1 MGECIFQMNWLLEKI
16 SPPSRKEDTGSG
28 YVAESYRLRAAKRE
42 YFSYIVLEPISLL
55 MRNLLFSLL
64 TLLAGMAA
72 GWAIL
77 LGVQEF
83 GEINSLAQIKNTLFF
98 VIEILYAIITTLT
111 ILLVIWENG
120 KPSRTLSWILILIF
134 LPVLGILAYVMV
146 GGNLRKEKIFSLKGA
161 NDLKQINSWLNLFLE
176 NWKEEPQASFNEKSS
191 LISLLTSNSKA
202 LLTEDN
208 EAAILQNG
216 RETFEA
222 IFQSI
227 RTAKHHIHLQFY
239 IIENGIL
246 LSELEDVLVSKVKE
260 GIKVRVLFDS
270 VGSWRLKS
278 STLKRM
284 RKHGIQCV
292 SFQPAR
298 FPRFG
303 NRINYRNHR
312 KIVVVDGIT
321 GFVGGLNFSDRYVD
335 PISKTEIWRDTHL
348 KLVGDAVKGLQLV
361 FLTDWFF
368 ASGEDCAEV
377 RVFPYSPKKPS
388 LPIQI
393 VASGPDSKHP
403 GIRQAYFAAITLA
416 KDYFWI
422 ANAYLIPDESIL
434 TALKIAALSGVDVKI
449 IIPEK
454 SDSWLA
460 NFSTQSYLEELME
473 AGVSIYLYQA
483 GFIHCKTFISDDL
496 LLSIGTA
503 NWDQRSFDQN
513 FEVNAFIYDAA
524 QAASLKIDFEADLAN
539 SSLLDL
545 ETFRNRPS
553 WQRMLSALARMLSP
567 IL

>member
-1 MGECIFQMNWLLEKI
+1 
-16 SPPSRKEDTGSG
+16 
-28 YVAESYRLRAAKRE
+28 
-42 YFSYIVLEPISLL
+42 
-55 MRNLLFSLL
+55 MRNLLLSLL

-72 GWAIL
+72 GWLVLVSIL
-77 LGVQEF
+77 EF
-83 GEINSLAQIKNTLFF
+83 RPGNSLTQAASTLFLAT
-98 VIEILYAIITTLT
+98 EWLYGIITGLT

-134 LPVLGILAYVMV
+134 LPVLGIIAYVMV

-161 NDLKQINSWLNLFLE
+161 KDLQQINSWLNLFLQH
-176 NWKEEPQASFNEKSS
+176 WKEEPQAIFHDKSS

-208 EAAILQNG
+208 EALILQNG
-216 RETFEA
+216 KETFEA
-222 IFQSI
+222 MFRAI
-227 RTAKHHIHLQFY
+227 RLAQHHIHLQFY
-239 IIENGIL
+239 IVEDGVL
-246 LSELEDVLVSKVKE
+246 LAEMEELLAAKVEE
-260 GIKVRVLFDS
+260 GVEVRLLFDS
-270 VGSWRLKS
+270 VGSWRLKF
-278 STLKRM
+278 STLRRM
-284 RKHGIQCV
+284 RQKGIQCF

-312 KIVVVDGIT
+312 KIVVIDGAI

-335 PISKTEIWRDTHL
+335 PISDGKIWRDTHL
-348 KLVGDAVKGLQLV
+348 RLIGDSVKGLQLV

-368 ASGEDCAEV
+368 ASGEDCASVEM
-377 RVFPYSPKKPS
+377 FPNSSQKPS
-388 LPIQI
+388 LPVQI
-393 VASGPDSKHP
+393 VASGPDSRHP
-403 GIRQAYFAAITLA
+403 GILQAYFAAITLA
-416 KDYFWI
+416 KKYFWI

-473 AGVSIYLYQA
+473 AGVKIYFYQA
-483 GFIHCKTFISDDL
+483 GFIHSKTFISDDL

-513 FEVNAFIYDAA
+513 FEVNAFIYDADLAA
-524 QAASLKIDFEADLAN
+524 QLKNDFEADLSN
-539 SSLLDL
+539 SRLLEL
-545 ETFRNRPS
+545 ETFRRRPA

-567 IL
+567 VL

>member
-1 MGECIFQMNWLLEKI
+1 
-16 SPPSRKEDTGSG
+16 
-28 YVAESYRLRAAKRE
+28 
-42 YFSYIVLEPISLL
+42 
-55 MRNLLFSLL
+55 MRNLLLSLL

-72 GWAIL
+72 GWLVLLSIL
-77 LGVQEF
+77 EF
-83 GEINSLAQIKNTLFF
+83 RTTSSITQAASTLFLT
-98 VIEILYAIITTLT
+98 IEWLYGIITALT

-134 LPVLGILAYVMV
+134 LPVLGILGYVMV
-146 GGNLRKEKIFSLKGA
+146 GGNLRKEKIFSIKGA
-161 NDLKQINSWLNLFLE
+161 KDLQQINSWLNLFLQQ
-176 NWKEEPQASFNEKSS
+176 WKKEPQATFHDKSS

-208 EAAILQNG
+208 EAHILQNG
-216 RETFEA
+216 KETFEA
-222 IFQSI
+222 MFRAI
-227 RTAKHHIHLQFY
+227 RLAKHHIHLQFY
-239 IIENGIL
+239 IVEDGIL
-246 LSELEDVLVSKVKE
+246 LGEMEELLTAKVQE
-260 GIKVRVLFDS
+260 GVQVRLLFDS

-278 STLKRM
+278 STLRRM
-284 RKHGIQCV
+284 RKKGIQCF

-312 KIVVVDGIT
+312 KIVVIDGVT

-335 PISKTEIWRDTHL
+335 PISETQIWRDTHL
-348 KLVGDAVKGLQLV
+348 QLTGDAVKGLQLV

-368 ASGEDCAEV
+368 ASGEDCASVEM
-377 RVFPYSPKKPS
+377 FPNSPKKPS
-388 LPIQI
+388 LPVQI

-403 GIRQAYFAAITLA
+403 GIRQAYFASITLA
-416 KDYFWI
+416 RDYFWI

-434 TALKIAALSGVDVKI
+434 TALKTAALSGVDVKI
-449 IIPEK
+449 IIPET

-513 FEVNAFIYDAA
+513 FEVNAFIYDAGLTS
-524 QAASLKIDFEADLAN
+524 QLKTDFEADLAN
-539 SSLLDL
+539 SRLLDL
-545 ETFRNRPS
+545 ETFRNRAS

-567 IL
+567 VL

>member
-1 MGECIFQMNWLLEKI
+1 
-16 SPPSRKEDTGSG
+16 
-28 YVAESYRLRAAKRE
+28 
-42 YFSYIVLEPISLL
+42 
-55 MRNLLFSLL
+55 MRNLLLSLL
-64 TLLAGMAA
+64 TILAVMAA
-72 GWAIL
+72 GWLVLI
-77 LGVQEF
+77 GIQEF
-83 GEINSLAQIKNTLFF
+83 RPINSLTQVIGTLFF
-98 VIEILYAIITTLT
+98 TMELLYVVITGLT

-161 NDLKQINSWLNLFLE
+161 TDLKQINSWLNLFLD
-176 NWKEEPQASFNEKSS
+176 NWKQEPQAAFNEKSS

-208 EAAILQNG
+208 EATILQNG
-216 RETFEA
+216 KETFESLFQA
-222 IFQSI
+222 IRS
-227 RTAKHHIHLQFY
+227 AEHHIHLQFY
-239 IIENGIL
+239 IIEDGIL
-246 LSELEDVLVSKVKE
+246 LSELEDILVSKVKDGVE
-260 GIKVRVLFDS
+260 VRVLFDS

-278 STLKRM
+278 STLTRM
-284 RKHGIQCV
+284 RKQGIQCV

-335 PISKTEIWRDTHL
+335 PISETEIWRDTHL

-368 ASGEDCAEV
+368 ASGEDCAGV
-377 RVFPYSPKKPS
+377 GMFPNSPEKAS
-388 LPIQI
+388 LPVQI

-403 GIRQAYFAAITLA
+403 GIRQAYFSAITLA
-416 KDYFWI
+416 KEYFWI

-434 TALKIAALSGVDVKI
+434 TALKIAALSDVDVKI

-460 NFSTQSYLEELME
+460 HFSTQSYLEELME
-473 AGVSIYLYQA
+473 AGVKIYLYQA
-483 GFIHCKTFISDDL
+483 GFIHSKTFISDDL

-513 FEVNAFIYDAA
+513 FEVNAFLYDAEL
-524 QAASLKIDFEADLAN
+524 ASQLKADFEADLAA
-539 SSLLDL
+539 SILLDL
-545 ETFRNRPS
+545 ESYRNRPS
-553 WQRMLSALARMLSP
+553 WQRWLSALARMLSP